1 MSAGSPTDPEP
12 RFERIEADLA
22 ALKTS
27 TAYGFGQLNER
38 LDALKE
44 LVSAVAA
51 RPAPGVPLWVVLAAV
66 APGTLLSAA
75 TLVLALVLLRGG

>member
-1 MSAGSPTDPEP
+1 MSPVDPER

-27 TAYGFGQLNER
+27 TSYGFGQLNER

-44 LVSAVAA
+44 LVSAVAS
-51 RPAPGVPLWVVLAAV
+51 RPPAGVPVWLVLAAV
-66 APGTLLSAA
+66 APGTLLGAA
-75 TLVLALVLLRGG
+75 TLILALVLLRGG